1 MSLKVSMSRDFTG
14 HLNSEERS
22 KYKDRRK
29 TVFVVGD
36 SMLWALIEGGNSM
49 QYSVQ
54 VRNLP
59 GATAE
64 TINKEVHDIFQ

>member
-1 MSLKVSMSRDFTG
+1 MSRDFTG

-59 GATAE
+59 RATAE
-64 TINKEVHDIFQ
+64 TISKEVHDIFK

>member
-1 MSLKVSMSRDFTG
+1 MSRDFTG

-22 KYKDRRK
+22 KYKDWRK

>member
-1 MSLKVSMSRDFTG
+1 
-14 HLNSEERS
+14 
-22 KYKDRRK
+22 
-29 TVFVVGD
+29 
-36 SMLWALIEGGNSM
+36 MLWALIEGGNSM